1 MMKTTSLLTA
11 GLLLLVLAAPTNAAH
26 HECKQGHHGPGKPT
40 FAQVDADGDGG
51 ISEQELM
58 EFRGKRMAEKAKE
71 GRQLKNAAKAPA
83 FADIDS
89 NGDGAISEEE
99 FAAHQAEHKCSCGGR
114 HGKGRDGDMKQGG
127 CRKEQAEE
135 A

>member
-1 MMKTTSLLTA
+1 MKTTSLLTTV
-11 GLLLLVLAAPTNAAH
+11 LLLLTLAATANAAH
-26 HECKQGHHGPGKPT
+26 HECKQGRHGAGKPT

-58 EFRGKRMAEKAKE
+58 EFRGKRMADKAKE

-83 FADIDS
+83 FADMDS
-89 NGDGAISEEE
+89 DGDGAISEEE
-99 FAAHQAEHKCSCGGR
+99 FAAHQAQHKCNCGGR
-114 HGKGRDGDMKQGG
+114 HGKGRDGDMKHGG
-127 CRKEQAEE
+127 CKKQQAEE

>member
-11 GLLLLVLAAPTNAAH
+11 GLLLLVLAAPANAAH
-26 HECKQGHHGPGKPT
+26 HECKGHHGPGKPT

-99 FAAHQAEHKCSCGGR
+99 FAAHQAEHKCNCGER
-114 HGKGRDGDMKQGG
+114 HGKGRDGEMRQGG